1 MLYKN
6 IFYHWFFVFQICQ
19 ILHNVC
25 KKEGLSIPPELSK
38 RIAEKSNR
46 NLRRAL
52 LMCEA
57 CRVQQYVFFFV
68 TFCVSVQSV
77 QIDELSIIII
87 IIIIII
93 NKTEFWSPLIQNF
106 VFLH

>member
-1 MLYKN
+1 MCEFNCY
-6 IFYHWFFVFQICQ
+6 FFPLMQLKCYLLHPQICQ

-25 KKEGLSIPPELSK
+25 KKEGLSIPTELSK

-57 CRVQQYVFFFV
+57 CRVQQYVFYFA
-68 TFCVSVQSV
+68 CVSVISWIKQHILYAYMAKPFAV
-77 QIDELSIIII
+77 CRKIL
-87 IIIIII
+87 
-93 NKTEFWSPLIQNF
+93 
-106 VFLH
+106 VV

>member
-1 MLYKN
+1 MSPLGHVISSVHVTIANY
-6 IFYHWFFVFQICQ
+6 FYLQICQ

-25 KKEGLSIPPELSK
+25 KKEGLSLPAELSK

-57 CRVQQYVFFFV
+57 CRVQQYV
-68 TFCVSVQSV
+68 
-77 QIDELSIIII
+77 
-87 IIIIII
+87 
-93 NKTEFWSPLIQNF
+93 
-106 VFLH
+106 LHKQYNLDI